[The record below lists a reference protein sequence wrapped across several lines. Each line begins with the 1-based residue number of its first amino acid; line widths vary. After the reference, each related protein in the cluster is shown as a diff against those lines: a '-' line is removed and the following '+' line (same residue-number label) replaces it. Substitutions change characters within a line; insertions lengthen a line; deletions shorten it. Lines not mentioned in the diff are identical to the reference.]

1 MHSYQ
6 YASIRGIFGGGE
18 GGLIGCLAACLIRM
32 RRIIRPIRMIESMT
46 LIPVNQLLIIERPQM
61 QALLLNIGYS
71 ADKLK
76 EFVAEI
82 LPAMCS
88 MNGEIINVATT
99 TAAFVEACYDEAE
112 KVSFPGEDTEGIGLI
127 TP

>member
-1 MHSYQ
+1 M
-6 YASIRGIFGGGE
+6 A
-18 GGLIGCLAACLIRM
+18 
-32 RRIIRPIRMIESMT
+32 
-46 LIPVNQLLIIERPQM
+46 LIPVNQLLIIERPEM
-61 QALLLNIGYS
+61 QTLLLDIGYS
-71 ADKLK
+71 ANELQ
-76 EFVAEI
+76 ELIAEI